1 MKRILLI
8 VPSNKGTMAI
18 RALDLQDAL
27 LKEGHDVRV
36 AITNRKISD
45 GHNFKFV
52 TFYSLNDNLVL
63 KNIIRF
69 FWLRKI
75 KKTFRPDISISV
87 LNCCSRTSVLSGG
100 KDIKIG
106 QFRAPVEQKAGR
118 INDILDRLSFYL
130 FFGRLDKLYCV
141 SKEVENSIKRNFKHI
156 KNEKIET
163 VYNLFNKEKIIVLSN
178 YKTSAEINPS
188 SFTFASVG
196 RIERIK
202 GQERIIRALSL
213 FPTQLRRKV
222 KLIFIGETNIT
233 YNNQNYYQSLLD
245 LITELKLEE
254 QVLFVGHQDNPYSY
268 LAKSDCFILSSY
280 EEGLPGSLIE
290 ALILK
295 KPVVSTNCSLGVW
308 EIMDA
313 QDQYDNALD
322 TWFKTECGYITSN
335 LSKTKD
341 DEFSKEKDSRN
352 LSQVMRLVMDNPSDS
367 SYTWTNKF
375 DAKDIIDKFV
385 NPL

>member
-27 LKEGHDVRV
+27 LKEGHEVSV
-36 AITNRKISD
+36 AIMNKKIAD
-45 GHNFKFV
+45 GHRFKFV
-52 TFYSLNDNLVL
+52 TFYSSNDNVVV
-63 KNIIRF
+63 KNIIRL
-69 FWLRKI
+69 FWLRRI
-75 KKTFRPDISISV
+75 KKNFRPDISISV
-87 LNCCSRTSVLSGG
+87 LNCCSRVSVLSGG

-106 QFRAPVEQKAGR
+106 QFRAPVEQKAGK

-141 SKEVENSIKRNFKHI
+141 SKEVENSIRRNFKHI
-156 KNEKIET
+156 KDEKIET
-163 VYNLFNKEKIIVLSN
+163 VNNLFNKGKIIELSA
-178 YKTSAEINPS
+178 YKTSVEIDLS

-196 RIERIK
+196 RIEKIK
-202 GQERIIRALSL
+202 GQERIIRALSM
-213 FPTQLRRKV
+213 FPAPLRKRV

-233 YNNQNYYQSLLD
+233 YNNKNYYQFLLD
-245 LITELKLEE
+245 LIKELELEE
-254 QVLFVGHQDNPYSY
+254 QVLFLGHQDNPYSY

-280 EEGLPGSLIE
+280 EEGLPGALIE

-313 QDQYDNALD
+313 QDQYDDALD
-322 TWFKTECGYITSN
+322 TWLKTDCGYITSN

-341 DEFSKEKDSRN
+341 NELNKGKDISN
-352 LSQVMRLVMDNPSDS
+352 LSHVMRMVMDNPSDS